1 MFTEI
6 GTASD
11 KLPEELYL
19 LPCSFL
25 LLRRPYC
32 NPNQFWSFNQN
43 SNGLKFPGFWKSW
56 KNIWMKLDFFPGFPG
71 SWKFW
76 TKLQK
81 NFIWSWVVKDI
92 MISCERAPQNTLCAK
107 KWEKSIRGKI
117 VLKYKE
123 CFPIVK
129 DREQMPF
136 FSRILEILEILEK
149 FFQDSGNLGIPNCCK
164 ESLLL

>member
-1 MFTEI
+1 MDSGFNFKPKSI
-6 GTASD
+6 KGKACN
-11 KLPEELYL
+11 KLPEGLYL

-117 VLKYKE
+117 VYRQAKKVSE
-123 CFPIVK
+123 FPAK
-129 DREQMPF
+129 KHWLME
-136 FSRILEILEILEK
+136 
-149 FFQDSGNLGIPNCCK
+149 
-164 ESLLL
+164 